1 MTTTTTHISTQLS
14 KDQVCRAVMDIE
26 PNGAYE
32 VTIKRLPQTRTAKQN
47 RALHKWCSM
56 VAEALNDGGYSIP
69 IVLENTADGDW
80 DRDSVKAILW
90 KKVQKIVID
99 KESTKDADKCEY
111 TPVYEV
117 VNRFLGSCFGVSVE
131 WPTKDRL

>member
-1 MTTTTTHISTQLS
+1 MATTKTHITTQLS

-56 VAEALNDGGYSIP
+56 VAESLNDGGYSVP
-69 IVLENTADGDW
+69 IVLANAVDGEW
-80 DRDSVKAILW
+80 NGEAVKALLW
-90 KKVQKIVID
+90 KKVQRVVID
-99 KESTKDADKCEY
+99 KESTTEADRCEY
-111 TPVYEV
+111 TAVYDV
-117 VNRFLGSCFGVSVE
+117 LNRFLGSRFGVSVA
-131 WPTKDRL
+131 WPTKKG